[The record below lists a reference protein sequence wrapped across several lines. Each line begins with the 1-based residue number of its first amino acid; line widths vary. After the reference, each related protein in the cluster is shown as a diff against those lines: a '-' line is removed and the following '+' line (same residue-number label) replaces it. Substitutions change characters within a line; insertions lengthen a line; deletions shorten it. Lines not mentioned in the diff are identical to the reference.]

1 METVAEPKKR
11 PDFLTILCVLT
22 FIGSTW
28 GILSGLSSY
37 NNADV
42 TAEMTRQ
49 MIEQQKE
56 QAMDKAA
63 TPSQKTFMN
72 KMFSGANEMMD
83 TVKVKQNSL
92 FSIMSNLLTLVG
104 AVLMF
109 RLKRTGFGIY
119 ALGIA
124 VFIAAPLV
132 IFGPSNIFG
141 LMMTVVLGFV
151 GILFII
157 LYRLNIKYM
166 S

>member
-1 METVAEPKKR
+1 METAAESKKR

-28 GILSGLSSY
+28 GIFSGLTNY

-42 TAEMTRQ
+42 TAEMSRQ
-49 MIEQQKE
+49 MIEEQKE
-56 QAMDKAA
+56 QAMDKAVTA
-63 TPSQKTFMN
+63 GQKSFME
-72 KMFSGANEMMD
+72 KMFSGANELMD

-104 AVLMF
+104 ALLMF

-119 ALGIA
+119 VLGIA

-132 IFGPSNIFG
+132 IFGLGNIFA
-141 LMMTVVLGFV
+141 LFMTFVLGLIGVLFV
-151 GILFII
+151 I
-157 LYRLNIKYM
+157 LYRLNLKHM
-166 S
+166 H

>member
-11 PDFLTILCVLT
+11 PDFLTILCVLS
-22 FIGSTW
+22 FIGSTF
-28 GILSGLSSY
+28 GILSGLADF

-42 TAEMTRQ
+42 KAELSRQ
-49 MIEQQKE
+49 MIEEQKE
-56 QAMDKAA
+56 KAMDKAVTA
-63 TPSQKTFMN
+63 DQKSFME
-72 KMFSGANEMMD
+72 KMFSGANELMD

-92 FSIMSNLLTLVG
+92 FSIMSNILTLVG

-119 ALGIA
+119 VLGIG

-141 LMMTVVLGFV
+141 LMMTFLLGLIGVLFV
-151 GILFII
+151 I
-157 LYRLNIKYM
+157 LYWLNIKHM
-166 S
+166 R

>member
-1 METVAEPKKR
+1 METAVEPKKR

-28 GILSGLSSY
+28 GIFSGLTNY

-42 TAEMTRQ
+42 MAEMSRQ

-56 QAMDKAA
+56 EAMDKATTA
-63 TPSQKTFMN
+63 GQRSFME
-72 KMFSGANEMMD
+72 KMFSGANDLMD

-92 FSIMSNLLTLVG
+92 FSIMSNILTLVG

-109 RLKRTGFGIY
+109 RLKKTGFGIY
-119 ALGIA
+119 VLGIG

-132 IFGPSNIFG
+132 IFGPANIFG
-141 LMMTVVLGFV
+141 LFMTFLLGIVGVVFV
-151 GILFII
+151 I
-157 LYRLNIKYM
+157 LYGLNLKHM
-166 S
+166 R

>member
-1 METVAEPKKR
+1 METAVQPKKR
-11 PDFLTILCVLT
+11 PDFLTVLCVLT

-28 GILSGLSSY
+28 GIISGLTNY

-42 TAEMTRQ
+42 MAEMSRQ
-49 MIEQQKE
+49 VIEQQKE
-56 QAMDKAA
+56 QAMDKAVTA
-63 TPSQKTFMN
+63 GQKSFME
-72 KMFSGANEMMD
+72 KMFSGANELMD

-92 FSIMSNLLTLVG
+92 FSIMSNVLTLIG

-119 ALGIA
+119 VLGIV

-141 LMMTVVLGFV
+141 LMMTFILGFI